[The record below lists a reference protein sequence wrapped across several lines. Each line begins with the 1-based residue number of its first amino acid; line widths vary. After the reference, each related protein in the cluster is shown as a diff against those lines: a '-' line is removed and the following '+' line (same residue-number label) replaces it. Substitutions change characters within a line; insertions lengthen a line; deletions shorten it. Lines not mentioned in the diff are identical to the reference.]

1 VSKAR
6 CWAVV
11 PAAGSGRRMA
21 SATAKQYLP
30 LCGRT
35 VLEHSVLAL
44 LQVPAVEAVVVAL
57 PADDELAQG
66 LPLMTDERVKTVTGG
81 AERCDSVLAGLAAL
95 AGLGA
100 DTGDW
105 VLVHD
110 AARPCLRPDA
120 VERLLERVAVVGAGG
135 AILAEPIADTVKRA
149 DAQGRVVATVDRSVL
164 WRAQTPQL
172 FRLGELEGA
181 LHDARRDGVEV
192 TDEASAME
200 HCGYPVWL
208 VAGERRN
215 LKVTEPADL
224 ELAGFYLTSAPE
236 RAEY

>member
-1 VSKAR
+1 
-6 CWAVV
+6 
-11 PAAGSGRRMA
+11 MA
-21 SATAKQYLP
+21 DQ
-30 LCGRT
+30 
-35 VLEHSVLAL
+35 
-44 LQVPAVEAVVVAL
+44 
-57 PADDELAQG
+57 
-66 LPLMTDERVKTVTGG
+66 RVKTVTGG

-95 AGLGA
+95 AALGA

-120 VERLLERVAVVGAGG
+120 VERLLERVEVVGAGG

-181 LHDARRDGVEV
+181 
-192 TDEASAME
+192 
-200 HCGYPVWL
+200 
-208 VAGERRN
+208 
-215 LKVTEPADL
+215 
-224 ELAGFYLTSAPE
+224 
-236 RAEY
+236 

>member
-1 VSKAR
+1 
-6 CWAVV
+6 
-11 PAAGSGRRMA
+11 MA
-21 SATAKQYLP
+21 SATPKQYLP

-44 LQVPAVEAVVVAL
+44 LQVPAVETVVVVL
-57 PADDELAQG
+57 PADDTLAQG
-66 LPLMTDERVKTVTGG
+66 LPMMADERIKTVVGG

-95 AGLGA
+95 AALGA

-110 AARPCLRPDA
+110 AARPCLRPGS
-120 VERLLERVAVVGAGG
+120 VERLLQRVEAGGAGG

-172 FRLGELEGA
+172 FPLGELDGA
-181 LHDARRDGVEV
+181 LQAARRDGVEV

-200 HCGYPVWL
+200 YCGYPVWL
-208 VAGERRN
+208 VAGERHN

-224 ELAGFYLTSAPE
+224 ELAEFYLASALE
-236 RAEY
+236 RAED